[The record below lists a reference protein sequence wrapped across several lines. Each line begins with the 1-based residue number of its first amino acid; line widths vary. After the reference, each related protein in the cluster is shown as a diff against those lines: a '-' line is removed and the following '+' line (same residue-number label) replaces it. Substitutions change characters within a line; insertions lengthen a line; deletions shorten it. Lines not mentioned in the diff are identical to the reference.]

1 MIFLPL
7 NMAVLRNTLIVLVSR
22 ILLNGL
28 PQLTPSSGRTGRIGN
43 EGLATSFYNERD
55 SDLAETLVKTLLE
68 THQLIPDFLQDYI
81 PEGFTA
87 DGEGNPD
94 LLKFEADSDNGEGD
108 ENGDASADAG
118 GGWGAP
124 DNSAPVAASG
134 WGQPAAAPA
143 PAASA
148 WGQPAEAP
156 APVSSGW
163 GAPQAPPAP
172 PVQPEQP
179 AASSGWI
186 AAQAPSHL
194 PPAQPVASSG
204 WGSTPAAPVPV
215 SQAAPAKPVVA
226 GGWGNPSGADAWGSA
241 NAGNTGNT
249 GWGATSGGGW

>member
-1 MIFLPL
+1 
-7 NMAVLRNTLIVLVSR
+7 LVSQ

-28 PQLTPSSGRTGRIGN
+28 LQLTPSSGRTGRIGN

-68 THQLIPDFLQDYI
+68 THQLIPDFFQDYI

-87 DGEGNPD
+87 DGDGNPD

-148 WGQPAEAP
+148 WGQPAETP

-163 GAPQAPPAP
+163 GAPQGPPSQ
-172 PVQPEQP
+172 PVQPAQP
-179 AASSGWI
+179 VAPSGWG
-186 AAQAPSHL
+186 ATQAPL
-194 PPAQPVASSG
+194 AQPVQPAQPVASSG
-204 WGSTPAAPVPV
+204 WGLAPVAPVPV
-215 SQAAPAKPVVA
+215 SQAAPAKPA
-226 GGWGNPSGADAWGSA
+226 NTGGWGNPSGADAWGSA
-241 NAGNTGNT
+241 NTGNTCNT
-249 GWGATSGGGW
+249 GWGALSGGGW